1 MEKEK
6 LIKKYD
12 KQVDTYKRALN
23 NRTLARWRTELLND
37 AHGKVLEVG
46 VGIGSNFQFYN
57 RENVCLTGVDFSPEM
72 IKTARQTASVCQ
84 IDANLFQEDVET
96 LQFESESFDCIV
108 STLTLCGYENPT
120 QVLNNFNN
128 WCKKDGT
135 ILLMEHGISSNMIL
149 SNTQRLV
156 DPFFIKATGC
166 HCDRNIINIVE
177 ESNLKIERTQSHWS
191 GIIQLIWAK
200 PDR

>member
-37 AHGKVLEVG
+37 AHGDVLEVG

-57 RENVCLTGVDFSPEM
+57 RENVHLTGVDFSSEM
-72 IKTARQTASVCQ
+72 IKTARQTALSCQ
-84 IDANLFQEDVET
+84 IDAELVQEDVET
-96 LQFESESFDCIV
+96 LQFESNSFDCIV
-108 STLTLCGYENPT
+108 STLTLCGYANPT
-120 QVLNNFNN
+120 RVLNHFNN

-135 ILLMEHGISSNMIL
+135 VLLMEHGISSNRMV
-149 SNTQRLV
+149 SNTQKLV
-156 DPFFIKATGC
+156 DPLFVKAAGC
-166 HCDRNIINIVE
+166 HCNRNIIDIVE
-177 ESNLKIERTQSHWS
+177 KSNLKIERTQSHWS
-191 GIIQLIWAK
+191 DIIRLIWASPNK
-200 PDR
+200 